1 MPIDNITIIS
11 LILSVTALGV
21 AVTGS
26 VLLHDSISKLG
37 TLDSRLDA
45 YVLVKE
51 FSERIG
57 RIEQRLVD
65 QRVRFEVMELRSK
78 RGNIST
84 GIVGESR
91 QFVRRGILAETD
103 NVNIRKSSVTSKG
116 PDVQT
121 QVSGR
126 KAKNLSRRDSTS
138 LEREILRL
146 VADRNGKVVA
156 REIQLE
162 IDRSREHTARLM
174 NLLFKGGL
182 VTRDASARPFTYSI
196 SDKGRTALEG

>member
-1 MPIDNITIIS
+1 MGF
-11 LILSVTALGV
+11 A
-21 AVTGS
+21 
-26 VLLHDSISKLG
+26 LLHDSISKLG

-78 RGNIST
+78 GGNIT
-84 GIVGESR
+84 AGIVGESR
-91 QFVRRGILAETD
+91 QFVRSGMLAETD
-103 NVNIRKSSVTSKG
+103 NVNIRKSSVTSKAS
-116 PDVQT
+116 DIQT
-121 QVSGR
+121 QVSGH
-126 KAKNLSRRDSTS
+126 KAKNPSRRDSTS
-138 LEREILRL
+138 LEKEILRL

-174 NLLFKGGL
+174 NLLFKDGL

-196 SDKGRTALEG
+196 SDKGRMVLEG